1 MNIFD
6 LPEIANHYD
15 EYYLTEFGKEVDR
28 QEKSLVKEFLE
39 QVPVKQILELGCG
52 TGHWT
57 QFFSELGY
65 TITAVDISDAMLA
78 IAHNKKI
85 KNAVFRKADVL
96 NLPFSAN
103 QFEFIVSITMLEFV
117 DDINKAFNEIY
128 RILKPEGWLLL
139 GSLNVNSALGIT
151 KNNNDTFRN
160 AHFFSKEELIKR
172 LSFFGTPQL
181 KETVYLDEHFNF
193 NPQTNLEGAF
203 IVSLVQKTK

>member
-28 QEKSLVKEFLE
+28 QEKALVKEFLE

-65 TITAVDISDAMLA
+65 TITATDNSEAMLA
-78 IAHNKKI
+78 IAHNKN
-85 KNAVFRKADVL
+85 KNAVFQKADVL
-96 NLPFSAN
+96 NLPFSAY

-139 GSLNVNSALGIT
+139 GSLNINSALGIT
-151 KNNNDTFRN
+151 KNNNDIFRN
-160 AHFFSKEELIKR
+160 AHFFKGRINKTII
-172 LSFFGTPQL
+172 FFGTPQL

-193 NPQTNLEGAF
+193 NPQTNFEGSF